1 MPGILNTSS
10 LFSGQGID
18 VGSVVSQL
26 VSAARAPEAAWQNQ
40 QQTLQTQESSLTQLN
55 SELSALQTAVESLKD
70 TNGGLGAVTTTSSNS
85 SIATISAAAGTPP
98 GSHSVVVNNVAT
110 TSSYYTAPVATS
122 DTTLAN
128 GSFAL
133 QIGTGSPTTITID
146 STDNTLTGLAANING
161 MNLGV
166 TANVITD
173 ASGARLSLVAQSSGS
188 ASDLTISGD
197 TTSLGF
203 TKAAPGL
210 NASLTVDG
218 VPVSSATNTVTGVIP
233 GVTFNLTGSDP
244 TTTVNLGVSAN
255 TDSAVQA
262 INNFVNAYN
271 SVIADLNSQ
280 FTYNA
285 TTQSSGPLSGDGTA
299 RMVEEQIL
307 GFAGY
312 SVSGTGSIQTL
323 RSLGINMNDDGTLTV
338 DSAALNNAVSSN
350 YQDVQNFFQS
360 TSGFATYLDGQLSQL
375 TDPTQGAFYLDLK
388 GAQATVQGL
397 QDQIDS
403 FETYIATQQQQWTTQ
418 YNQINVLL
426 QEFPLL
432 QQITDAQLGL
442 PLQSSAN
449 GHV

>member
-1 MPGILNTSS
+1 MSGILNTAS

-18 VGSVVSQL
+18 VGSVVDQL
-26 VSAARAPEAAWQNQ
+26 VSAARAPETAWQNQ
-40 QQTLQTQESSLTQLN
+40 QQNLQVQESSLTQLN
-55 SELSALQTAVESLKD
+55 SELSALQTAVQSLKD
-70 TNGGLGAVTTTSSNS
+70 ASGGLGAVTTTSSDAN
-85 SIATISAAAGTPP
+85 IATIAASAGTAT
-98 GSHSVVVNNVAT
+98 GSHTVVVSNLAT
-110 TSSYYTAPVATS
+110 TSSYYTAPVAS
-122 DTTLAN
+122 GTTLAD
-128 GSFAL
+128 GSFSL
-133 QIGTGSPTTITID
+133 QVGSAAPTTITID
-146 STDNTLTGLAANING
+146 STDNTLSGLASKING
-161 MNLGV
+161 LNLGV

-173 ASGARLSLVAQSSGS
+173 ASGSRLSLVAQNSG
-188 ASDLTISGD
+188 AGSDLTVSSDSSG
-197 TTSLGF
+197 LGF
-203 TKAAPGL
+203 TKAVTGV

-218 VPVSSATNTVTGVIP
+218 VPVSGATNTVTGVVP

-244 TTTVNLGVSAN
+244 NTSVNVVINSDSA
-255 TDSAVQA
+255 SAVQA

-299 RMVEEQIL
+299 RMVEDQIL
-307 GFAGY
+307 SFASFSPTG
-312 SVSGTGSIQTL
+312 SGSIQTL

-360 TSGFATYLDGQLSQL
+360 TSGFATSLDNQLSQL
-375 TDPTQGAFYLDLK
+375 TDPTQGAFYVDLQS
-388 GAQATVQGL
+388 AQATYKGL
-397 QDQIDS
+397 QSQIDG
-403 FETYIATQQQQWTTQ
+403 FELYIATQQQQWTTQ

-432 QQITDAQLGL
+432 QQTTDAELGL
-442 PLQSSAN
+442 PLQGSAN